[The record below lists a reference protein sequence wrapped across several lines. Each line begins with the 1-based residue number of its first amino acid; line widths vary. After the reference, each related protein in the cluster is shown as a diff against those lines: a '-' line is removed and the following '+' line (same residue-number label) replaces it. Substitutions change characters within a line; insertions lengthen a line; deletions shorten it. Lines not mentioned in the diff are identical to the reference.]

1 MHFKS
6 FSPRQKVLSFT
17 VLFFQFDSWLETK
30 NVAPIGVFLF
40 LMIAGY
46 VGNTVFQIRSRLY
59 ILIIFRAAIQ
69 DCSTDG
75 WILSKLHPSNIQL
88 AGPIQSCGIKI
99 GLLFGFAVF
108 AELERAFPDVIT
120 IQRWFIIIASGLLL
134 LCFVLYFCIAET
146 RVDDQED
153 KNETEEMTLEDKMG
167 SWTVLKNVVRNHFNL
182 FE

>member
-1 MHFKS
+1 
-6 FSPRQKVLSFT
+6 
-17 VLFFQFDSWLETK
+17 
-30 NVAPIGVFLF
+30 
-40 LMIAGY
+40 MIAGY

-153 KNETEEMTLEDKMG
+153 KNETEEMTLEEKMG